1 MATAHNKTSP
11 RQGRVVVFPTKRR
24 EDSPRAVKRFDPRA
38 LKARRLRVIGY
49 FARLTIHFIWW
60 DYFLKRSWLS
70 GFRTPWVPRWQRL
83 TESYKELALDVQG
96 LWIKLGQ
103 YLSTRVDVL
112 PLEIT
117 TVLAS
122 LRDEVPAESIAAITA
137 QIEADFGYPVAE
149 IFASF
154 SPWPVGSASLAQVHR
169 ARTLAGDSV
178 VVKVLRPGIRE
189 MIDADIKLLRQLAYW
204 LKWIKPI
211 SRRAN
216 IDAIV
221 NEFDKVTRN
230 ELDLRLEARN
240 AETFADDFA
249 NDPGIAAPRIYHNQ
263 SSLSTLTMED
273 VSYIRID
280 DLAALDD
287 AGISRSAVASTV
299 YNAYL
304 RQFFVTYRVHV
315 DPHPGNLFVRPL
327 RTAAEMAAYPNGFG
341 PGDPVPYAIDRP
353 FQVLIVDFGMFVELP
368 QRLREGLR
376 EFAIGLGTRDA
387 RRVLDAYAKV
397 GVLQP
402 GGDLYQLEEM
412 IQAQLDDLWGTFLGQ
427 VRASDLTSEAARAFF
442 AKYEELLSVT
452 PLQFQTEM
460 LFVVRAMGILSGITS
475 NLEPDFDPWTE
486 TANFAQALIQEDL
499 LRTMYSVMQDLAAGR
514 VPLTLAPML
523 SGLSRPHS
531 VPPVAQ
537 VFDASRAEDIRV
549 LRRRVN
555 RLTTAVA
562 ACGMIV
568 VGAVLKTRGVRVSDA
583 VALLW
588 PGRDLG
594 QWVIEIAAVTLL
606 IILLR
611 GGSSR

>member
-1 MATAHNKTSP
+1 MATAHNQTPLGK
-11 RQGRVVVFPTKRR
+11 GKVVVFPGRR
-24 EDSPRAVKRFDPRA
+24 RDQSSRAVRGFDDRA
-38 LKARRLRVIGY
+38 LKARRLRIIGY
-49 FARLTIHFIWW
+49 FVRLTIHFIWW
-60 DYFLKRSWLS
+60 DYILKRSWLS

-83 TESYKELALDVQG
+83 TERYKELALAEQG

-117 TVLAS
+117 TELAS
-122 LRDEVPAESIAAITA
+122 LRDEVPAESIAVITA
-137 QIEADFGYPVAE
+137 QIEDDFGCPLAE

-154 SPWPVGSASLAQVHR
+154 SSWPIGSASLAQVHR
-169 ARTLAGDSV
+169 AQTVAGDSV

-189 MIDADIKLLRQLAYW
+189 MIGADIKLLRQLAYW
-204 LKWIKPI
+204 LKRLKPI

-221 NEFDKVTRN
+221 DEFDKVTRN

-240 AETFADDFA
+240 AETFANDFA
-249 NDPGIAAPRIYHNQ
+249 DDPGIGAPRIYHNQ

-280 DLAALDD
+280 DFTALDV
-287 AGISRSAVASTV
+287 AGISRSAVASTI
-299 YNAYL
+299 YKAYL

-327 RTAAEMAAYPNGFG
+327 PIPTEMAAYPNGFS
-341 PGDPVPYAIDRP
+341 PGQPVPYAIDRP
-353 FQVLIVDFGMFVELP
+353 YQVVIVDFGMFVELP

-387 RRVLDAYAKV
+387 RRVLDSYAKV

-402 GGDLYQLEEM
+402 GGDLYRLEEM

-427 VRASDLTSEAARAFF
+427 VRASDLTSEAAKAFF
-442 AKYEELLSVT
+442 EKYEELLSVT

-486 TANFAQALIQEDL
+486 TAKFAQALLKEDIVSSVQ
-499 LRTMYSVMQDLAAGR
+499 SVMQDLVAGR
-514 VPLTLAPML
+514 VPLTLAPLL
-523 SGLSRPHS
+523 SNLTRPHS

-537 VFDASRAEDIRV
+537 VFDPSRVEEIRN

-562 ACGMIV
+562 ACGMLA
-568 VGAVLKTRGVRVSDA
+568 VGAFLKARGVRVSDA
-583 VALLW
+583 VVFLW

-594 QWVIEIAAVTLL
+594 QWVIEIAAGILV